1 MFQRKRPK
9 KIFSKK
15 SSPRLPISLVILGTL
30 ALLFFL
36 FPTYTYTPEEIAP
49 PPSFTPQ
56 PIQSVTVTPIPP
68 PTYTPAPLPTGLHG
82 GRVIFTCTRGD
93 FNHLCMVNQD
103 GSGLLRLTDEFA
115 NDYYPAFSPLGGAIA
130 FASNRSLGTFD
141 LYFMVLSTSSLIQ
154 LTDEIGN
161 AFSPDFSPDGE
172 RVVFANKD
180 ERGQTSLYIVN
191 RTGENLRMLFEGP
204 NYTGPTSIVGA
215 AWSPDGQTIAF
226 AMATTELFEYEI
238 FLIKADGNEPPQ
250 QLTTGLLGITGSLDW
265 SPDGRHLLISAGPP
279 NDKDIFRLD
288 LQENVITRLTY
299 GGNNNSPS
307 YSPDGQYIA
316 YNSLR
321 NGGQADIYV
330 IREDG
335 SDERQLTSDPEPDW
349 QPQWEP

>member
-1 MFQRKRPK
+1 MFQRKQPK
-9 KIFSKK
+9 KIFSKRP
-15 SSPRLPISLVILGTL
+15 SRRLPVSLIVIGLL

-36 FPTYTYTPEEIAP
+36 VPTYTPEEIEP
-49 PPSFTPQ
+49 PASFTPQ
-56 PIQSVTVTPIPP
+56 PSLS
-68 PTYTPAPLPTGLHG
+68 PTTSPVALPSSTPAPFPTGFHG
-82 GRVIFTCTRGD
+82 GRIIFTCTRGD
-93 FNHLCMVNQD
+93 YNHLCMVNQD

-172 RVVFANKD
+172 RVVFANRD
-180 ERGQTSLYIVN
+180 EDGQTSLYIVD
-191 RTGENLRMLFEGP
+191 RTGENLRLLFEGP
-204 NYTGPTSIVGA
+204 NFSGPTSIVGA
-215 AWSPDGQTIAF
+215 AWSPDTGRIAF
-226 AMATTELFEYEI
+226 AMSTTQLFEYEI
-238 FLIKADGNEPPQ
+238 FIINANGDEPPQ
-250 QLTTGLLGITGSLDW
+250 KLTTGLLGITGSLDW
-265 SPDGRHLLISAGPP
+265 SPDSRYLLISAGPP
-279 NDKDIFRLD
+279 GDKDIFSLD
-288 LQENVITRLTY
+288 LQANIITRLTY

-307 YSPDGQYIA
+307 FSHDGQYVA

-330 IREDG
+330 IRTDG
-335 SDERQLTSDPEPDW
+335 TGERQLTTDPEPDW

>member
-9 KIFSKK
+9 KIFSKRTP
-15 SSPRLPISLVILGTL
+15 PRLPVGLIILGFL

-36 FPTYTYTPEEIAP
+36 VPTYTPTEEIELPPSLTPQPTQPVPPTPAP
-49 PPSFTPQ
+49 PPTF
-56 PIQSVTVTPIPP
+56 
-68 PTYTPAPLPTGLHG
+68 TPAPLPTGLHG
-82 GRVIFTCTRGD
+82 GRIIFTCTRGD
-93 FNHLCMVNQD
+93 YNHLCMVNRD
-103 GSGLLRLTDEFA
+103 GSGLLRLTDEYA

-130 FASNRSLGTFD
+130 FASNRSMGTFD
-141 LYFMVLSTSSLIQ
+141 LYFMVLSTSSLVQ

-204 NYTGPTSIVGA
+204 NFSGPTSIVGA
-215 AWSPDGQTIAF
+215 AWSPDGKTVAF

-238 FLIKADGNEPPQ
+238 FLINADGSEPPQ

-265 SPDGRHLLISAGPP
+265 SPDGRYLLISAGPP
-279 NDKDIFRLD
+279 NDKDIFNLD
-288 LQENVITRLTY
+288 LQANVITRLTY

-307 YSPDGQYIA
+307 FSPDGQYVA

-321 NGGQADIYV
+321 NNGQADIYI
-330 IREDG
+330 IRADG
-335 SDERQLTSDPEPDW
+335 TDERQLTNDPEPDW

>member
-1 MFQRKRPK
+1 MFKRKQPK

-15 SSPRLPISLVILGTL
+15 PSRRLPVSLIIIGLL

-36 FPTYTYTPEEIAP
+36 VPTYTPEEITVPA
-49 PPSFTPQ
+49 SFTPH
-56 PIQSVTVTPIPP
+56 PSLPPTNSPAPP
-68 PTYTPAPLPTGLHG
+68 PTYTPAPLPTGFHG

-93 FNHLCMVNQD
+93 YNHLCMVNQD
-103 GSGLLRLTDEFA
+103 GSGLLRLTDAFA

-130 FASNRSLGTFD
+130 FASNRSQGTFD
-141 LYFMVLSTSSLIQ
+141 LYFMVLSTSSLIE
-154 LTDEIGN
+154 LTSEIGN

-172 RVVFANKD
+172 RVVFAN
-180 ERGQTSLYIVN
+180 RNAQGQTSLYIVD
-191 RTGENLRMLFEGP
+191 RTGENLRLLFEGP
-204 NYTGPTSIVGA
+204 NYAGPTSIVGA

-226 AMATTELFEYEI
+226 AMSTTQLYEYEI
-238 FLIKADGNEPPQ
+238 FFVKADGNEPPQ

-279 NDKDIFRLD
+279 NDKDIFNID
-288 LQENVITRLTY
+288 TQANTIARLTY

-307 YSPDGQYIA
+307 FSPDGQYVA

-321 NGGQADIYV
+321 NNGQADIYV
-330 IREDG
+330 IRADG
-335 SDERQLTSDPEPDW
+335 TDERQLTTDPEPDW

>member
-1 MFQRKRPK
+1 MFQSKRPK

-15 SSPRLPISLVILGTL
+15 NAPRLPLSLIILGLL

-36 FPTYTYTPEEIAP
+36 VPTYTPEEIEP
-49 PPSFTPQ
+49 PPTFTPK
-56 PIQSVTVTPIPP
+56 PTLSPTVSPAPP

-93 FNHLCMVNQD
+93 YNHLCMVNRD

-115 NDYYPAFSPLGGAIA
+115 NDYYPSFSPLGGAIA

-180 ERGQTSLYIVN
+180 ERGQTSLYVVD
-191 RTGENLRMLFEGP
+191 RTGANLRMLFEGP
-204 NYTGPTSIVGA
+204 NFTGPTSIVGA

-279 NDKDIFRLD
+279 NDKDIFNLD
-288 LQENVITRLTY
+288 LQANIITRLTF

-307 YSPDGQYIA
+307 FSPDGQFIA

-321 NGGQADIYV
+321 NGGQADIYI
-330 IREDG
+330 IRADG
-335 SDERQLTSDPEPDW
+335 TDERQLTTDPEPDW

>member
-1 MFQRKRPK
+1 MFHRKRPK
-9 KIFSKK
+9 QIFSKK
-15 SSPRLPISLVILGTL
+15 SPARLPIGLIILGLL
-30 ALLFFL
+30 AILFFL
-36 FPTYTYTPEEIAP
+36 VPTYTYIPGEIAP
-49 PPSFTPQ
+49 PASFTPQ
-56 PIQSVTVTPIPP
+56 PSQPATLSPAPL

-93 FNHLCMVNQD
+93 YNHLCMVNRD
-103 GSGLLRLTDEFA
+103 GTGLLRLTNEFA

-180 ERGQTSLYIVN
+180 AQGQTSLYIVD
-191 RTGENLRMLFEGP
+191 RTGDNLRLLFNGP
-204 NYTGPTSIVGA
+204 NYSGPTTIVGA
-215 AWSPDGQTIAF
+215 AWSPDGKTIAF
-226 AMATTELFEYEI
+226 AMSTTELFEYEI
-238 FLIKADGNEPPQ
+238 FLINTDGTQAPQ
-250 QLTTGLLGITGSLDW
+250 QLATGLLGITGSLDW
-265 SPDGRHLLISAGPP
+265 SPNGRYLLVSAGPP
-279 NDKDIFRLD
+279 GDKDIFDID
-288 LQENVITRLTY
+288 LQENTIARLTY

-307 YSPDGQYIA
+307 FSPDGQYVA

-330 IREDG
+330 INADG
-335 SDERQLTSDPEPDW
+335 TDERQLTDDPEPDW